1 MRADIERAARA
12 VRMATE
18 FEWTWTTDDLRPF
31 CAQVGWQV
39 SGLDEQYP
47 IVTDLEVNRPDAVL
61 YVADAAATELSR
73 PIDQIWFRASD
84 VVLDRD
90 DLEQELDEVFDALV
104 QRIFELIGQ
113 RPTDWWVEPT
123 RGLSWEFPRLF
134 LEATISATSVYVSLV
149 SPAYQRWSDEIE
161 RQAAEDA

>member
-12 VRMATE
+12 VRVATE

-31 CAQVGWQV
+31 CDQVGWQL
-39 SGLDEQYP
+39 SGLDERYP

-61 YVADAAATELSR
+61 YVGDTPATEVFR
-73 PIDQIWFRASD
+73 PIDQICFRASD

-90 DLEQELDEVFDALV
+90 DLKQELDEIFDALV

-113 RPTDWWVEPT
+113 RPTGWWVEPAMVG
-123 RGLSWEFPRLF
+123 RN
-134 LEATISATSVYVSLV
+134 
-149 SPAYQRWSDEIE
+149 
-161 RQAAEDA
+161 